1 MVDGAIGGIG
11 DREDEVDRNC
21 SFVIHL
27 WADGARRVDLKS
39 VHLWVSSGALVVSG
53 RLCRRKTLY
62 MR

>member
-1 MVDGAIGGIG
+1 ML
-11 DREDEVDRNC
+11 
-21 SFVIHL
+21 VIHL
-27 WADGARRVDLKS
+27 WPDGARRVELNA